1 MQMPCLYKRVTSLKT
16 LTLSL
21 LLFSGFNTAVTAQ
34 EAKPEVLNCDNAIG
48 WKQPDNETQS
58 GSQEFSGYC
67 TNSLLEMQRS
77 GDKSSDYQ
85 QKLPAVVLDEIL
97 ERYENSFTHP
107 VPEYFVSTEFTSS
120 E

>member
-1 MQMPCLYKRVTSLKT
+1 MKT

-34 EAKPEVLNCDNAIG
+34 EAKPEVLNCDNTINWNQSAN
-48 WKQPDNETQS
+48 KTQS
-58 GSQEFSGYC
+58 GSQEFAKFCSNG
-67 TNSLLEMQRS
+67 LLEMQRS

-97 ERYENSFTHP
+97 ERYENSFTYP

>member
-1 MQMPCLYKRVTSLKT
+1 MPCIDKGVTSLKT

-21 LLFSGFNTAVTAQ
+21 LIFSGINTAVMAQ
-34 EAKPEVLNCDNAIG
+34 ESKPEVLNCDNTMG
-48 WKQPDNETQS
+48 WNQTANGAQS
-58 GSQEFSGYC
+58 GSQEFAKFCS
-67 TNSLLEMQRS
+67 NSLLEMQRS